1 MAARISRWSSWLV
14 VLALVATGCGGGDES
29 APESSAAPSEETSA
43 PAAAEGSEAAEP
55 QDSGNGDGGGGGEQ
69 TYVVESGDT
78 LSAIAQRFDTT
89 VEAIVEANDI
99 ADPDSIDIGDEF
111 VIPSGG

>member
-1 MAARISRWSSWLV
+1 MAGRISRGSSWLV
-14 VLALVATGCGGGDES
+14 VLALVAAGCGGGDES
-29 APESSAAPSEETSA
+29 TPESSAAPSEEASA
-43 PAAAEGSEAAEP
+43 PAVAESSEASEP
-55 QDSGNGDGGGGGEQ
+55 QDSGGGDGAGEEQ

-99 ADPDSIDIGDEF
+99 ADPDAIDIGDEF
-111 VIPSGG
+111 LIPGGG